1 MLIKFLARGDRL
13 GRGGGPLP
21 PRGAGRGREAARGRR
36 GAAREPGHG
45 GRRGRHAGVRAQV
58 HLRRDRLGPG
68 GPTHRR
74 ADRGGPGRLREDGL
88 GGTGARPI
96 RLGRRAA
103 PRARRRRSRP
113 RPRRA
118 VRPGDGPQPQHRAAG
133 LGEDL
138 RAAQGRL
145 QPRTRLGSPGRP
157 GSGQSAAARAP
168 RLCRGGAVEGRPP
181 ARSLPPRPDP
191 GLPASEG
198 RARHGAE
205 SCRCRLRTAGG
216 GPRSAAPGQ
225 GLPHR
230 AGPRDRGPVA
240 AERRTVWRELRA
252 RTI

>member
-1 MLIKFLARGDRL
+1 MLIKFLARGTGAARDG
-13 GRGGGPLP
+13 GRLP
-21 PRGAGRGREAARGRR
+21 PRRTGRGREAARGRR

-68 GPTHRR
+68 GQTHRR

-96 RLGRRAA
+96 RLGRCTA

-118 VRPGDGPQPQHRAAG
+118 VRPGDRPEPQHRASG

-138 RAAQGRL
+138 RPPPGRL
-145 QPRTRLGSPGRP
+145 QPRSRLGSAGRP
-157 GSGQSAAARAP
+157 GAGQSAAARAP
-168 RLCRGGAVEGRPP
+168 RLRRGGAIEGRPP

-191 GLPASEG
+191 GLPAPAS
-198 RARHGAE
+198 RARHGAGP
-205 SCRCRLRTAGG
+205 CRCRRRVAGS
-216 GPRSAAPGQ
+216 GP
-225 GLPHR
+225 
-230 AGPRDRGPVA
+230 
-240 AERRTVWRELRA
+240 
-252 RTI
+252 